1 MLDVS
6 CSLCYH
12 VHTNMSCKTLQWI
25 VLISVLVALLS
36 VGSTQR
42 GQLYFVVYVLMIHV
56 FALKCNRV
64 SLYTSQRAFSF
75 YLCVS
80 RVITLA
86 ALLKGLKSALSA
98 FRSHLVLCPSHAVP
112 SLSQTVFLLYCLSI
126 HQLRF
131 LLYGVSRA

>member
-25 VLISVLVALLS
+25 VLVSVLVALLS
-36 VGSTQR
+36 TANTQEDSSI
-42 GQLYFVVYVLMIHV
+42 LLSLIMIHV

-112 SLSQTVFLLYCLSI
+112 SLSQTVLLLYCLSI